1 MGQDHICWL
10 RVRLLRVTV
19 APFQIP
25 RRSSIVSASRKPRN
39 FEKALAELET
49 LVERLENGE
58 LSLEESLRTFEAGV
72 RLTRE
77 CQQALTQAR
86 QRVQLLTAGD
96 DGAPRTEP
104 FGDTEDGEEDTSDDI
119 FAAADDD

>member
-96 DGAPRTEP
+96 DGAPRIEP